1 MADAFQAKHS
11 KLEQLK
17 EEVSKLT
24 TWVSKIATQWGNSGL
39 PEARA
44 FSSDACGFVKHISL
58 KISGDPPKT
67 DTSSQAAQAP
77 SSYADAIKS
86 NGGAASAAIPPAKP
100 QQPAA
105 KSPLSSKP
113 PWIFICPFPLTIMPR
128 MQAPMPH
135 WHTYN
140 SFQSCRWHPEFG
152 KCNVSL
158 QASPSSPRGL
168 QRQHRSF
175 PIKLPLKVPSLGPQW
190 RLNRSGRL
198 TPCTMSLGAIGHTLG
213 RQLKSVKRQP
223 RKNLY
228 SRQASPLRDS
238 LPLKRTW
245 SQVPSS

>member
-1 MADAFQAKHS
+1 M
-11 KLEQLK
+11 
-17 EEVSKLT
+17 
-24 TWVSKIATQWGNSGL
+24 
-39 PEARA
+39 EA
-44 FSSDACGFVKHISL
+44 
-58 KISGDPPKT
+58 
-67 DTSSQAAQAP
+67 Q
-77 SSYADAIKS
+77 
-86 NGGAASAAIPPAKP
+86 P
-100 QQPAA
+100 QQLSPQPNHD
-105 KSPLSSKP
+105 SPLQSCHCP
-113 PWIFICPFPLTIMPR
+113 PNLPGYSFAFLLTIMPG

-152 KCNVSL
+152 KCNMSL